1 MMMMILKLAV
11 DGGDDDSGV
20 DFGVCE
26 MVAVVVMMMMIL
38 KLGVDGGGGG
48 DDDSKEILDDLHG
61 FTDLCPYLLWCK
73 ETAPVAEVVVAATD
87 GVMAIKGAQRKLEA
101 SDRSCVGVSSP
112 IVGAVAT
119 LVKEKKEEPKE
130 ESDDYMRFGLC

>member
-1 MMMMILKLAV
+1 MILKLAV

-38 KLGVDGGGGG
+38 KLAVDGGGGG
-48 DDDSKEILDDLHG
+48 DDDSK
-61 FTDLCPYLLWCK
+61 CK
-73 ETAPVAEVVVAATD
+73 ETAPVVEVVVAATD